1 MTTEIA
7 ILNKQAVALATDS
20 AVSSPN
26 KIFQSAN
33 KIFSLSKFAP
43 VAIMVYSRADF
54 CGVPWETIIKSYR
67 NNLGSIKFNTLDEY
81 AYNFI
86 DFITNNDTLMLNII
100 DEKLFVREVIH
111 NFSLK
116 IIENIQ
122 NIASSESKKEGHL
135 SQLSIDN
142 IIRHVFERNFHSI
155 EKAPPLSIRASI
167 DKKLFFSKFNQDIDD
182 LYKKY
187 IECFSNSI
195 DNLYNNFRDS
205 IFNLLTCAIFPLGY
219 SGIVFAGFGEKQ
231 LFPSVRSF
239 LLGGFVFKHLQ
250 FIEDTNKNTSINHQI
265 NAAIVPFAQDD
276 IISMFVEGIHP
287 EIRNNMLETFTAI
300 LKEQT
305 ESIIKIFNISNRK
318 KNLKHKELMNFQE
331 TLIKK
336 LFDNMPIITNDF
348 VYPTI
353 DTISILPPN
362 ELANLAE
369 SLINLT
375 SIKRQVS
382 LDRETVG
389 GPTDVALISKGDG
402 LIWIKRKHY
411 FDSSLNHHFFNNYFQ
426 CGEPNG
432 KDIKEK

>member
-142 IIRHVFERNFHSI
+142 IIRHVFERNFHNI

-167 DKKLFFSKFNQDIDD
+167 DKELFFSKFNQDIDD

-219 SGIVFAGFGEKQ
+219 SGIVFAGFGENN
-231 LFPSVRSF
+231 FF
-239 LLGGFVFKHLQ
+239 LLYGVFVWGFVFKHLQ
-250 FIEDTNKNTSINHQI
+250 FIEDTNKKTQ
-265 NAAIVPFAQDD
+265 V
-276 IISMFVEGIHP
+276 
-287 EIRNNMLETFTAI
+287 
-300 LKEQT
+300 
-305 ESIIKIFNISNRK
+305 SIIK
-318 KNLKHKELMNFQE
+318 
-331 TLIKK
+331 
-336 LFDNMPIITNDF
+336 
-348 VYPTI
+348 
-353 DTISILPPN
+353 
-362 ELANLAE
+362 
-369 SLINLT
+369 LT
-375 SIKRQVS
+375 R
-382 LDRETVG
+382 
-389 GPTDVALISKGDG
+389 P
-402 LIWIKRKHY
+402 
-411 FDSSLNHHFFNNYFQ
+411 
-426 CGEPNG
+426 
-432 KDIKEK
+432 